1 MKNCNKKEEIISTG
15 SKLIIEK
22 GYLNTSIQDITSKMG
37 IAKGSFYTYF
47 IVISAIFL
55 PTTCIMHNKQ
65 Q

>member
-1 MKNCNKKEEIISTG
+1 MKNCKKKEEIISTG

-47 IVISAIFL
+47 KSKDEFILTIIF
-55 PTTCIMHNKQ
+55 
-65 Q
+65 